1 MMNNGWRDRIKKEK
15 ARKLKDIKREHE
27 EKNRAQNHRHQHNNY
42 NHQRNGGGG
51 NGRNNRSS
59 YDNNSFNGYGG
70 RSGSQFKRGS
80 PSSFQRSDSSK
91 VVLKSQKSKPKV
103 VEHDEVDPMDR
114 IMKLIRQCLVSKK
127 SQDLIAFLQKEGN
140 AATYNGHWG
149 EIINSVFVNRKESEV
164 EQFMAFMVEMVEG
177 QCIVMGNDCKFVNRK
192 ESEVEQF

>member
-1 MMNNGWRDRIKKEK
+1 MNNGWRDRIKKEK
-15 ARKLKDIKREHE
+15 AKKLKDIHREHQE
-27 EKNRAQNHRHQHNNY
+27 EKNRPQNNY
-42 NHQRNGGGG
+42 HHQRNSNNNYNNNHQRNGGGG

-149 EIINSVFVNRKESEV
+149 E
-164 EQFMAFMVEMVEG
+164 
-177 QCIVMGNDCKFVNRK
+177 
-192 ESEVEQF
+192 